1 MKLAS
6 KAFAVFVALCFCF
19 SLGFSWRDLRTG
31 SAPSATAFRKL
42 LTGNFNSSETPT
54 QLFQRHYNIIQSS
67 FYRPV
72 DEVQLTHAGM
82 SGLLA
87 SLGDPHTV
95 FMEPEMAEDFAI
107 ETSGNYAG
115 VGARLARDDL
125 GAKVVTVFKDGPADR
140 AGLQVDDIVVKVD
153 DLDVHGMAVDQIVDF
168 VRGDEGTAVTMTVV
182 RDGFAQPIEIRI
194 IRGYVVVPT
203 VDGRIL
209 PDSNIAYIKID
220 SFGEPTAQQFKTVLR
235 GLDGRDPAG
244 LIIDLRNNPGGLL
257 DITVEMLSL
266 FVDRK
271 LAVTLRRRG
280 SRVERL
286 FTRRGQTLGIDYPV
300 TVLVNRNSASAAE
313 IFSGVLRDYHLA
325 TIVGEHTYG
334 KASVQNVILLRDLS
348 TAKIT
353 NGRYFLPSGEN
364 ISRKVDSD
372 GVYVS
377 GGIKPQVLAEATRG
391 TIWEL
396 GSPESD
402 EVLQAAIELV
412 EEKNRR

>member
-1 MKLAS
+1 MKHVS
-6 KAFAVFVALCFCF
+6 KAFAVFVALCICF
-19 SLGFSWRDLRTG
+19 SLGFSWRDIRTG
-31 SAPSATAFRKL
+31 SAPSAAAFRKL
-42 LTGNFNSSETPT
+42 LTGNFNSTETPT

-72 DEVQLTHAGM
+72 DEKQLTHAGM
-82 SGLLA
+82 AGLLA

-95 FMEPEMAEDFAI
+95 FMEPELAEDFAI

-115 VGARLARDDL
+115 VGARLQGHAL
-125 GAKVVTVFKDGPADR
+125 GALVVTVFKDGPADR

-153 DLDVHGMAVDQIVDF
+153 DLDVDGMGVDQIVDF
-168 VRGDEGTAVTMTVV
+168 VRGEEGTPITMTVQ
-182 RDGFAQPIEIRI
+182 REGFAETIEIRI
-194 IRGYVVVPT
+194 VRGYVIVPT
-203 VDGRIL
+203 VDGRL
-209 PDSNIAYIKID
+209 LLDSYIAYISID
-220 SFGEPTAQQFKTVLR
+220 SFGEPTAQQFKTVLE

-257 DITVEMLSL
+257 EITVEMLSL
-266 FVDRK
+266 FVDDK
-271 LAVTLRRRG
+271 LAVTLKRRG
-280 SRVERL
+280 SRSERL
-286 FTRRGQTLGIDYPV
+286 FTRRGQTLGINYPI
-300 TVLVNRNSASAAE
+300 TVLVNRYSASAAE
-313 IFSGVLRDYHLA
+313 IFSGVLRDYHVA

-364 ISRKVDSD
+364 ISRKVDAD

-377 GGIKPQVLAEATRG
+377 GGIKPQVLVEASQGIRWKAG
-391 TIWEL
+391 D
-396 GSPESD
+396 PESD
-402 EVLQAAIELV
+402 KVLQAAIELI

>member
-115 VGARLARDDL
+115 VGARLAGDDL

-140 AGLQVDDIVVKVD
+140 AGLQVEDIVVKVD

-220 SFGEPTAQQFKTVLR
+220 SFGEPTAQ
-235 GLDGRDPAG
+235 
-244 LIIDLRNNPGGLL
+244 
-257 DITVEMLSL
+257 
-266 FVDRK
+266 
-271 LAVTLRRRG
+271 
-280 SRVERL
+280 
-286 FTRRGQTLGIDYPV
+286 
-300 TVLVNRNSASAAE
+300 
-313 IFSGVLRDYHLA
+313 
-325 TIVGEHTYG
+325 
-334 KASVQNVILLRDLS
+334 
-348 TAKIT
+348 
-353 NGRYFLPSGEN
+353 
-364 ISRKVDSD
+364 
-372 GVYVS
+372 
-377 GGIKPQVLAEATRG
+377 
-391 TIWEL
+391 
-396 GSPESD
+396 
-402 EVLQAAIELV
+402 
-412 EEKNRR
+412 